1 VVDNT
6 RHLLDAVI
14 ERGAAEDLAAW
25 AASGRDGLILLRA
38 EISGRGRRRWTDVHP
53 RDVID
58 GLSAAAAAIAA
69 TNPSA
74 FLDVFADQEFEEN
87 GYVLTG
93 LGYIDDPRAT
103 ERLARA
109 TTSGTSWTRMD
120 AAIGL
125 GRRPGPAAAEAL
137 LGLLHDPD
145 YLVRHHTLR
154 SLAAVGDARA
164 LAPLT
169 SIDAPS
175 EGEQRLASEAIR
187 SIEGRLKGEGPGR
200 GDAGDR

>member
-1 VVDNT
+1 
-6 RHLLDAVI
+6 
-14 ERGAAEDLAAW
+14 
-25 AASGRDGLILLRA
+25 
-38 EISGRGRRRWTDVHP
+38 VHP
-53 RDVID
+53 KDVID

-109 TTSGTSWTRMD
+109 TTSETSWTRMD

-125 GRRPGPAAAEAL
+125 GRRRGPAAVEAL
-137 LGLLHDPD
+137 VGLLHDPD
-145 YLVRHHTLR
+145 DLVRYHTLR
-154 SLAAVGDARA
+154 SLGAVGDARA
-164 LAPLT
+164 LQALT
-169 SIDAPS
+169 SFDPPS
-175 EGEQRLASEAIR
+175 ENEQRLASEALR
-187 SIEGRLKGEGPGR
+187 SIENRLNDEGSGR
-200 GDAGDR
+200 GDAGDG

>member
-1 VVDNT
+1 MDNQ
-6 RHLLDAVI
+6 RQLLDAVI

-25 AASGRDGLILLRA
+25 AGSGRDGLLLLRV
-38 EISGRGRRRWTDVHP
+38 ELSGRGRRRWTDVHP
-53 RDVID
+53 KDVID

-74 FLDVFADQEFEEN
+74 FLDVFADQEFDEN

-93 LGYIDDPRAT
+93 LGYIDDARAT

-125 GRRPGPAAAEAL
+125 GKRTGPAAVEAL

-145 YLVRHHTLR
+145 YLVRYHTLR
-154 SLAAVGDARA
+154 GLDAVGDARA
-164 LAPLT
+164 LQALT
-169 SIDAPS
+169 SFDPPS
-175 EGEQRLASEAIR
+175 ENEQRLASEALR
-187 SIEGRLKGEGPGR
+187 SIENRLNGKGSGRV
-200 GDAGDR
+200 DAGDG